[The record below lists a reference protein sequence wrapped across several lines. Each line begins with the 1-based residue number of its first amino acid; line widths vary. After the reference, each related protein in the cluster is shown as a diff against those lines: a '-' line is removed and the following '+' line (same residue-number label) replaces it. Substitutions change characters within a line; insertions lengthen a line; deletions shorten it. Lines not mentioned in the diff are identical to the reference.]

1 MNKLYDSRLGD
12 INRFEI
18 DNSYALRSILNTHL
32 RFINMVVQDLSV
44 LFLVGLNKIT
54 RNDLNLSE
62 SDLIIKLA
70 SENMDTSQMYIVNK
84 MMAQIVSKLPYDL
97 KEKLYPEQKIN
108 LINRINKVLHLTKF
122 THEPLNFND
131 NLKHNIYT
139 YDEAF

>member
-1 MNKLYDSRLGD
+1 MDGC

-97 KEKLYPEQKIN
+97 K
-108 LINRINKVLHLTKF
+108 
-122 THEPLNFND
+122 
-131 NLKHNIYT
+131 
-139 YDEAF
+139 